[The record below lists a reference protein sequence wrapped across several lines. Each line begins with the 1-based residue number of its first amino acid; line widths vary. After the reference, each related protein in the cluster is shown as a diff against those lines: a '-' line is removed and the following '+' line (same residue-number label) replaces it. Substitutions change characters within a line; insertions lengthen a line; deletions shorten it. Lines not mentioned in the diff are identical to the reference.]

1 MLNKYEQELTND
13 EPINFNGLL
22 IYPVTVRDY
31 FKFMAFSNILCIDK
45 NSIPDPNI
53 ISMSYLDFLIYL
65 MTQTGEESNSY
76 SYAFYE
82 LLKMCLRKDDFN
94 IYYGKDEN
102 KKIFLKI
109 DDTKIFKKDFNEL
122 KDIIMHQNIPDYKEE
137 DINPDLKKDLEEK
150 RRLEN
155 KGKKTVSIEKQI
167 MAIVISSSLTFED
180 VLNLTIRKFY
190 IVLEMI
196 DKKLHYEIYK
206 TASMSG
212 MVEFKTEIEH
222 YLSETDTIGIEDRVI
237 DVGTLSSKFNSGH

>member
-1 MLNKYEQELTND
+1 MQNKYEQEFTND
-13 EPINFNGLL
+13 DPINFKGLL
-22 IYPVTVRDY
+22 IYPVTVRNY
-31 FKFMAFSNILCIDK
+31 FKFMTFSNILSIDK
-45 NSIPDPNI
+45 NSIPNPSI

-65 MTQTGEESNSY
+65 MTQVDDSESY

-82 LLKMCLRKDDFN
+82 LLKMCLKKDDFN

-102 KKIFLKI
+102 NKTFLKI

-122 KDIIMHQNIPDYKEE
+122 KYIIMHQNIPDYKEE
-137 DINPDLKKDLEEK
+137 DINPELKKDLEEK
-150 RRLEN
+150 ARLEN
-155 KGKKTVSIEKQI
+155 KGRHTVSIEKQI
-167 MAIVISSSLTFED
+167 TAIVIGSSLKYED

-190 IVLEMI
+190 IMLEMI
-196 DKKLHYEIYK
+196 DKRLHYEIYK

-222 YLSETDTIGIEDRVI
+222 YLSETDTLGIDDKVI